1 MKAAAIAAAPAA
13 RSAADVARTR
23 STADVIAVAPAQAGA
38 HAELIWTWL
47 GEVPDP
53 EIPVISIVDLGIV
66 RDVRMA
72 DDGACDVTI
81 TPTYSGCPAMQVIAD
96 AITDALHANGVAT
109 VRLHNQLSP
118 AWTTD
123 WMSEAGKAAL
133 RGYGIAPPAQQV
145 IDISGL
151 RAGAVARGT
160 AAPRAG
166 GAAAL
171 AAISRRAALA
181 PTVACPHCGST
192 HTEVTSQFGST
203 PCKAL
208 YKCLACREPFDYFK
222 CH

>member
-1 MKAAAIAAAPAA
+1 MKAAATAPA
-13 RSAADVARTR
+13 T
-23 STADVIAVAPAQAGA
+23 VAPAKDGRCAAATQA
-38 HAELIWTWL
+38 EQIWAWL
-47 GEVPDP
+47 AAVPDP

-66 RDVRMA
+66 REVRVA
-72 DDGACDVTI
+72 ADGACDVTI
-81 TPTYSGCPAMQVIAD
+81 TPTYSGCPAMQVIAE
-96 AITDALHANGVAT
+96 AITEALHTHGVAT

-123 WMSEAGKAAL
+123 WMSDAGKAAL

-151 RAGAVARGT
+151 RAN
-160 AAPRAG
+160 AAGP
-166 GAAAL
+166 L
-171 AAISRRAALA
+171 AAISRRATVA

-192 HTEVTSQFGST
+192 HTEITSQFGST